1 MASSTKSRTTVITV
15 LAAAL
20 VLAGILAYLFRSS
33 QGTVEVRSAKV
44 SYQDLISTV
53 ATNGKVEPIDEF
65 PAYAAVP
72 GTVEKIYVDVLQK
85 VKVGTLLIKMSDS
98 EAYARLAS
106 STSALAQ
113 QKAAQQ
119 DLLRG
124 GTQDELNG
132 FKNDLNR
139 AEMQRQQA
147 AKSLADLQALQQK
160 GAASAG
166 EVTAAQQ
173 RVDNAKAMIDSIHQ
187 RMGNRFS
194 AADVARSN
202 AQVADAEAGVAAA
215 SHAVADSEI
224 RSKIA
229 GTVYSISVS
238 DYDYVHGGDNLLNV
252 ADLNRIQVRAYFD
265 EPEIG
270 KLSVGQPVKIIWDA
284 KPNQTWHGHIER
296 TPSSVI
302 TYGTRNVGECLIT
315 VDDAKGDLLPNTNV
329 TATVTTMQR
338 FHVLSIPR
346 EALHTD
352 GARSFIYVIKDG
364 RLVQTPVQV
373 GAAVNLTRVEIAG
386 GLSENESI
394 ALNAT
399 SNRDLTNGLKV
410 KAVE

>member
-1 MASSTKSRTTVITV
+1 MASSTKSRTTAITV
-15 LAAAL
+15 LVAAL
-20 VLAGILAYLFRSS
+20 VLAGILAYLIRSS

-44 SYQDLISTV
+44 SYQDLTSTV
-53 ATNGKVEPIDEF
+53 ATTGKVELIDEF

-72 GTVEKIYVDVLQK
+72 GTVEKIYVDVGQK
-85 VKVGTLLIKMSDS
+85 VKAGMPLIKMSDS
-98 EAYARLAS
+98 DAYARLAS

-166 EVTAAQQ
+166 EVAAAQQ

-229 GTVYSISVS
+229 GTVYSISVA

-270 KLSVGQPVKIIWDA
+270 KLSVGQPVKIVWDA

-352 GARSFIYVIKDG
+352 GARNFVYVIKDG

-373 GAAVNLTRVEIAG
+373 GLVVNQTRAEIAG
-386 GLSENESI
+386 SLSENESI